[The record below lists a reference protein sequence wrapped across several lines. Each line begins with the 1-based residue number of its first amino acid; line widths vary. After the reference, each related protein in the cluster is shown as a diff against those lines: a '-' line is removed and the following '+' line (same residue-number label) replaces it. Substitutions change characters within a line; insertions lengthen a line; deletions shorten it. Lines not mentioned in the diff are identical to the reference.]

1 MPRCAFASKVPVF
14 GLARGSL
21 TFVLIVIVSSM
32 RRYAPGFL
40 RVLPLDNVALP
51 MGGCESQDSAAELS
65 VQAAAWRIAFE
76 VAIQSQRQAVHVCTG
91 CHSGEGFLSQ
101 NKGLPRSCGEIWKA
115 RRTFLQIRYFSTQD
129 LWLLRGRWNASA
141 SLSLC

>member
-65 VQAAAWRIAFE
+65 EVQAGCRRLPQARSIGVIVSKPLRWRTPSP
-76 VAIQSQRQAVHVCTG
+76 IQSQRQAVHVCTG
-91 CHSGEGFLSQ
+91 CHSGEGFS
-101 NKGLPRSCGEIWKA
+101 GTR
-115 RRTFLQIRYFSTQD
+115 
-129 LWLLRGRWNASA
+129 
-141 SLSLC
+141 